1 MELIIEVL
9 HHTISESILMLPFLF
24 VAFLILEALEH
35 YSTPVMSRLLT
46 KINKAGPLA
55 GALFGCVPQCG
66 FSVMAT
72 NLYAGGIA
80 SLGTLLAVYLST
92 SDEAVLLMLAHPGRE
107 KDILWLLSIKILIAV
122 IAGYLTDVFLAPKIV
137 TPKAIGNMCSDC
149 GCHEHHG
156 ILKPAVRHTIQVFGF
171 LLLFSGVLNLLI
183 EAVGLD
189 GISRCLLQGSILQ
202 PFFAALI
209 GLIPNCASSVLLTE
223 LYLSGALSFA
233 SVIAGLCTNAGVGLV
248 VLFRVNRN
256 RKENMKIL
264 GFLYAI
270 AVAAGVILSIV
281 IA

>member
-183 EAVGLD
+183 EAVGL
-189 GISRCLLQGSILQ
+189 
-202 PFFAALI
+202 
-209 GLIPNCASSVLLTE
+209 PNCASSVLLTE

-264 GFLYAI
+264 GLLYAI

>member
-35 YSTPVMSRLLT
+35 YSTPVMRRLLT

-264 GFLYAI
+264 GLLYAI